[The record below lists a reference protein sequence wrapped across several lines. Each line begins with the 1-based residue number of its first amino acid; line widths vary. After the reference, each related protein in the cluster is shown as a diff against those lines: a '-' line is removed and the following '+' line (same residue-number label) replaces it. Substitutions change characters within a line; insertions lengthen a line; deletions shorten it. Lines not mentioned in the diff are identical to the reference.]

1 MNADCLKLTI
11 YFGERDRVGRRFLAD
26 ALLDYYEDHG
36 LATSVLLRGIE
47 GFGAKH
53 RLKTQRL
60 LTLSEDLPVV
70 SVAVDTRQRI
80 DQVLPEVTALMGD
93 GLITLERATLVA
105 DELDEL
111 VLPER
116 LAEATKLTVYLGRNE
131 QTDGQPTFLAVVDLL
146 HRHGVAGATVLLG
159 VDGTA
164 HGVRQRAR
172 FFGGNAKVPLMIISV
187 GAGDTIAHALP
198 ELEALLERP
207 LVTLER
213 IRVCKRD
220 GRRLADP
227 HPLPTDNLDG
237 LGIWH
242 KLMIYAGEEAEH
254 HGHPLYLQLIRRL
267 REAGAAGATCLRGIW
282 GYHGDHQPHGDRLL
296 TLRRRVPVLTV
307 VVDRPDRIHRW
318 YEIVDEL
325 TDETGLVTSELVPAF
340 RATGPDLQEGG
351 LHLSNPQPKSIA
363 ATEGRAPSAEMNRD
377 EQFARRQGWHRVA
390 IDYFGSSG

>member
-1 MNADCLKLTI
+1 
-11 YFGERDRVGRRFLAD
+11 
-26 ALLDYYEDHG
+26 
-36 LATSVLLRGIE
+36 
-47 GFGAKH
+47 
-53 RLKTQRL
+53 
-60 LTLSEDLPVV
+60 
-70 SVAVDTRQRI
+70 VAVDTRRRI
-80 DQVLPEVTALMGD
+80 DQVLPEVTDLMGD

-105 DELDEL
+105 GELDAL

-131 QTDGQPTFLAVVDLL
+131 RTGGQPSFLAVVDLL

-198 ELEALLERP
+198 ELGRLLERP

-227 HPLPTDNLDG
+227 NPLPADDLDG

-282 GYHGDHQPHGDRLL
+282 GYHGDHPPTATASSPCAAGC
-296 TLRRRVPVLTV
+296 RR
-307 VVDRPDRIHRW
+307 
-318 YEIVDEL
+318 
-325 TDETGLVTSELVPAF
+325 
-340 RATGPDLQEGG
+340 
-351 LHLSNPQPKSIA
+351 
-363 ATEGRAPSAEMNRD
+363 
-377 EQFARRQGWHRVA
+377 
-390 IDYFGSSG
+390 

>member
-26 ALLDYYEDHG
+26 ALLDCYEDHG

-390 IDYFGSSG
+390 IDFYGSSG

>member
-1 MNADCLKLTI
+1 MVNADCLKLTI

-26 ALLDYYEDHG
+26 ALLDCYERHG

-70 SVAVDTRQRI
+70 SVAVDTRQHI

-105 DELDEL
+105 GELDEL
-111 VLPER
+111 VLAER

-131 QTDGQPTFLAVVDLL
+131 RTDGQPTFLAVVDLL

-164 HGVRQRAR
+164 HRVRQRAR
-172 FFGGNAKVPLMIISV
+172 FFGGNVKVPLMIISV
-187 GAGDTIAHALP
+187 GAGDTIANALP
-198 ELEALLERP
+198 ELGALLERP

-227 HPLPTDNLDG
+227 HPLPTDDLDG

-340 RATGPDLQEGG
+340 RATGPDLHEGG
-351 LHLSNPQPKSIA
+351 LHLSNPQP
-363 ATEGRAPSAEMNRD
+363 
-377 EQFARRQGWHRVA
+377 
-390 IDYFGSSG
+390 